1 MLHLPHSMAS
11 CLPLLPAPV
20 PLAHCAR
27 LIKPIK
33 RERTL
38 DYLSRLATCL
48 APPLRLCCML
58 PAGKKDSGEMPN
70 ATWMI
75 VATCKETTN
84 LPQLKKCHE
93 MRKQKVR
100 KRGRRGGRIDAFDLR
115 FKIRRGRRLIGSYS
129 YIKRQVA
136 NNALEALGNYKAT
149 AVGNYSEQLRHVAEA
164 TSQLWSP
171 FSNM

>member
-1 MLHLPHSMAS
+1 
-11 CLPLLPAPV
+11 
-20 PLAHCAR
+20 
-27 LIKPIK
+27 
-33 RERTL
+33 
-38 DYLSRLATCL
+38 
-48 APPLRLCCML
+48 
-58 PAGKKDSGEMPN
+58 MPN

-93 MRKQKVR
+93 MRKQKEW
-100 KRGRRGGRIDAFDLR
+100 GGGRIDAFDLR

-149 AVGNYSEQLRHVAEA
+149 AVGNYSEQLRHVAAA
-164 TSQLWSP
+164 TSQLWYP